1 MTRLYMKS
9 DVFSAEV
16 ETIPE
21 AALRQAT
28 VKKEQSVL
36 LVIDMQNYFWGIAE
50 PIIPNLMK
58 TIEACRKANVPVM
71 YTQHGYDEPDVESG
85 MLGEWWGDPI
95 IVGTENWKF
104 IPETAPFEDETVIRK
119 MRYNAFYGTDLETRF
134 RKIGVKNVIIS
145 GVMTNLCCE
154 TTAREAFVR
163 DFRVFFLTDGTA
175 TVSDV
180 YQQATLRNLA
190 YGFAYLKRCEE
201 VVEELT
207 QGQD

>member
-1 MTRLYMKS
+1 MKS
-9 DVFSAEV
+9 EVFSAEV

-28 VKKEQSVL
+28 VKKEQSAL
-36 LVIDMQNYFWGIAE
+36 LVIDMQNYFRGIVDS
-50 PIIPNLMK
+50 IIPNLIS
-58 TIEACRKANVPVM
+58 TIETCRKANVTVL
-71 YTQHGYDEPDVESG
+71 YTQHGYDDPDMESG

-95 IVGTENWKF
+95 IVGTENWKL
-104 IPETAPFEDETVIRK
+104 IPETAPYADENVIRK
-119 MRYNAFYGTDLETRF
+119 MRYNAFHGTDLENRF
-134 RKIGVKNVIIS
+134 RKLGVKNVIIG

-175 TVSDV
+175 TVSDM

-201 VVEELT
+201 IIQELSR
-207 QGQD
+207 DLD